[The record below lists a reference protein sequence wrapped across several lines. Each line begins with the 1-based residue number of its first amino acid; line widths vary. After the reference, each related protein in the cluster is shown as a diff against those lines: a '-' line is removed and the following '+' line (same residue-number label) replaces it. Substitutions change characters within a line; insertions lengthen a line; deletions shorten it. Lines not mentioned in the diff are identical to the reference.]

1 MQSHSDT
8 PPVCAIDIGSNSVK
22 MVIGDGNGILCE
34 EVVQTRLGIGMDG
47 GTELSA
53 DAISHTEA
61 ALASFAV
68 LATHYGATRRVAVA
82 TSALRDA
89 SNAEGAI
96 TRFSAALGGTARV
109 IGGDEEAAL
118 VFAAASMDP
127 EFARYIDGTVVATD
141 VGGGST
147 EVVVGEGGMMSFH
160 TSLQLGAVRLS
171 DRHGMLGDAAISAEQ
186 LAALDADIKAVCSG
200 LPEVPADTVVI
211 SSGGTAAN
219 LGGAVLKGKKHKM
232 HGVLID
238 INDLRKLR
246 DRLAALPLSE
256 RRDFPGI
263 NPRRAD
269 VIVAG
274 LSVQL
279 GVMQV
284 LGCRNLLL
292 SLRGL
297 RYGLLWS
304 LLAEQAEG

>member
-1 MQSHSDT
+1 
-8 PPVCAIDIGSNSVK
+8 
-22 MVIGDGNGILCE
+22 MVIGDKSGILCE

-47 GTELSA
+47 GSELSA
-53 DAISHTEA
+53 EAIGHTEA

-68 LATHYGATRRVAVA
+68 LAAHFGATRRVAVA

-89 SNAEGAI
+89 SNAEHAI
-96 TRFSAALGGTARV
+96 ARFAAALGGEARV

-127 EFARYIDGTVVATD
+127 EFDRYINGTVVATD

-147 EVVVGEGGMMSFH
+147 EVVVGEAGRMSFH

-171 DRHGMLGDAAISAEQ
+171 DRHGMLGDAAIAPAQ
-186 LAALDADIKAVCSG
+186 LSALDADIAAMCTG
-200 LPEVPADTVVI
+200 LPQVPADTVVI

-238 INDLRKLR
+238 INDLQELR
-246 DRLAALPLSE
+246 DRLALLPLAE
-256 RRDFPGI
+256 RREYPGI

-279 GVMQV
+279 GVMRM
-284 LGCRNLLL
+284 LGCNNLLL

-304 LLAEQAEG
+304 LLAEI

>member
-1 MQSHSDT
+1 
-8 PPVCAIDIGSNSVK
+8 
-22 MVIGDGNGILCE
+22 MVIGTRDGILCE

-47 GTELSA
+47 GAELSA
-53 DAISHTEA
+53 EAIGHTEA

-68 LATHYGATRRVAVA
+68 LAAHFGATRRVAVA

-89 SNAEGAI
+89 SNADHAI
-96 TRFSAALGGTARV
+96 SRFAAALGGEARV

-127 EFARYIDGTVVATD
+127 EFDCYISGTVVATD

-147 EVVVGEGGMMSFH
+147 EVLVGDAGRMSFH

-171 DRHGMLGDAAISAEQ
+171 DRHAMLGDGAITVTQ
-186 LAALDADIKAVCSG
+186 LAALDADIAAMCTG
-200 LPEVPADTVVI
+200 LPTVPADTVVI

-232 HGVLID
+232 HGMLID
-238 INDLRKLR
+238 LNDLQELR
-246 DRLAALPLSE
+246 NRLAVLPLPE
-256 RRDFPGI
+256 RREHPGI

-279 GVMQV
+279 GVMRV
-284 LGCRNLLL
+284 LGCNNLLL

-304 LLAEQAEG
+304 LLTEL

>member
-1 MQSHSDT
+1 MQRSSKSS
-8 PPVCAIDIGSNSVK
+8 PVCAIDIGSNSVK
-22 MVIGDGNGILCE
+22 MVIGDANGILCE

-47 GTELSA
+47 GSELSA
-53 DAISHTEA
+53 VAISHTEA

-68 LATHYGATRRVAVA
+68 LATHYGAEYRVAVA

-89 SNAEGAI
+89 SNADTAI
-96 TRFSAALGGTARV
+96 ARFGAALGGTARV
-109 IGGDEEAAL
+109 IGGDEEAEL

-127 EFARYIDGTVVATD
+127 EFSRFIDGTVVATD

-147 EVVVGEGGMMSFH
+147 EVVVGERGRMTFH

-171 DRHGMLGDAAISAEQ
+171 DRHGMLGEEAISAAQ
-186 LAALDADIKAVCSG
+186 LAALDADIAAVCSG
-200 LPEVPADTVVI
+200 LPKVPSDTVVI

-219 LGGAVLKGKKHKM
+219 LGGAVLSGKKHKM
-232 HGVLID
+232 HGMLID
-238 INDLRKLR
+238 ISDLEGLR
-246 DRLAALPLSE
+246 DRLAALPLLE
-256 RRDFPGI
+256 RREFPGI

-279 GVMQV
+279 GVMRV
-284 LGCRNLLL
+284 LGCRSLLL

-304 LLAEQAEG
+304 LLAEHAQG

>member
-1 MQSHSDT
+1 
-8 PPVCAIDIGSNSVK
+8 
-22 MVIGDGNGILCE
+22 MVIGTRDGILCE

-47 GTELSA
+47 GAELSA
-53 DAISHTEA
+53 EAIGHTEA

-68 LATHYGATRRVAVA
+68 LAAHFGATRRVAVA

-89 SNAEGAI
+89 SNADHAI
-96 TRFSAALGGTARV
+96 SRFAAALGGEARV

-127 EFARYIDGTVVATD
+127 EFDRYISGTVVATD

-147 EVVVGEGGMMSFH
+147 EVVVGDAGRMSFH

-171 DRHGMLGDAAISAEQ
+171 DRHAMLGDAAIAVTQ
-186 LAALDADIKAVCSG
+186 LTALDADIAAMCTG
-200 LPEVPADTVVI
+200 LPTVPADTVVI

-232 HGVLID
+232 HGMLID
-238 INDLRKLR
+238 INDLQELR
-246 DRLAALPLSE
+246 NRLAVLPLPE
-256 RRDFPGI
+256 RREYPGI

-279 GVMQV
+279 GVMRV
-284 LGCRNLLL
+284 LGCNNLLL

-304 LLAEQAEG
+304 LLAEV

>member
-1 MQSHSDT
+1 
-8 PPVCAIDIGSNSVK
+8 
-22 MVIGDGNGILCE
+22 MVIGDKSGILCE

-47 GTELSA
+47 GSELSA
-53 DAISHTEA
+53 EAIGHTEA

-68 LATHYGATRRVAVA
+68 LASHYGASRRVAVA

-89 SNAEGAI
+89 SNAEHAI
-96 TRFSAALGGTARV
+96 ARFAAALGGEAGV

-127 EFARYIDGTVVATD
+127 EFDRYINGTVVATD

-147 EVVVGEGGMMSFH
+147 EVVVGEAGRMSFH

-171 DRHGMLGDAAISAEQ
+171 DRHGMLGDAAIAPAQ
-186 LAALDADIKAVCSG
+186 LSALDADIAAMCTG
-200 LPEVPADTVVI
+200 LPQVPADTVVI

-238 INDLRKLR
+238 INDLQELR
-246 DRLAALPLSE
+246 DRLALLPLAE
-256 RRDFPGI
+256 RREYPGI

-279 GVMQV
+279 GVMRV
-284 LGCRNLLL
+284 LGCNNLLL

-304 LLAEQAEG
+304 LLAEI

>member
-1 MQSHSDT
+1 MQSNPSL
-8 PPVCAIDIGSNSVK
+8 PPICAIDIGSNSVK
-22 MVIGDGNGILCE
+22 MVIGDKNGILCE

-47 GTELSA
+47 GSELSA
-53 DAISHTEA
+53 EAISHTEA

-68 LATHYGATRRVAVA
+68 LATHYGATHRVAVA

-89 SNAEGAI
+89 SNANAAI
-96 TRFSAALGGTARV
+96 ERFSTALGGTARV

-127 EFARYIDGTVVATD
+127 EFSHFIDGTVVATD

-147 EVVVGEGGMMSFH
+147 EVVVGESGRMSFH

-171 DRHGMLGDAAISAEQ
+171 DRHGMLGDAVISGDQ
-186 LAALDADIKAVCSG
+186 LAALDADIAAVCSG
-200 LPEVPADTVVI
+200 LPEVPPDTVVI

-232 HGVLID
+232 HGMLID
-238 INDLRKLR
+238 INDLQKLR

-256 RRDFPGI
+256 RREHPGI

-279 GVMQV
+279 GVMRV
-284 LGCRNLLL
+284 LGCRSLLL

-304 LLAEQAEG
+304 LLGEQAEG

>member
-1 MQSHSDT
+1 
-8 PPVCAIDIGSNSVK
+8 
-22 MVIGDGNGILCE
+22 
-34 EVVQTRLGIGMDG
+34 
-47 GTELSA
+47 
-53 DAISHTEA
+53 
-61 ALASFAV
+61 
-68 LATHYGATRRVAVA
+68 
-82 TSALRDA
+82 
-89 SNAEGAI
+89 
-96 TRFSAALGGTARV
+96 
-109 IGGDEEAAL
+109 
-118 VFAAASMDP
+118 MDP

-147 EVVVGEGGMMSFH
+147 EVVVGESGKMSFH

-171 DRHGMLGDAAISAEQ
+171 DRHGMLGDAAITMTQ
-186 LAALDADIKAVCSG
+186 LAALDADIAAACSG
-200 LPEVPADTVVI
+200 LPTVPPDTVVI

-238 INDLRKLR
+238 IDDLEGLR
-246 DRLAALPLSE
+246 NRLAALPLTD
-256 RRDFPGI
+256 RREYPGI

-279 GVMQV
+279 GVMRV
-284 LGCRNLLL
+284 LGSRNLLL

-304 LLAEQAEG
+304 LLAEQ

>member
-1 MQSHSDT
+1 
-8 PPVCAIDIGSNSVK
+8 
-22 MVIGDGNGILCE
+22 MVIGDKNGILCE

-47 GTELSA
+47 GSELSE

-68 LATHYGATRRVAVA
+68 LAGHHKAHQRVAVA

-89 SNAEGAI
+89 SNADAAI
-96 TRFSAALGGTARV
+96 QRFSTALGGTARV

-127 EFARYIDGTVVATD
+127 EFDRYISGTVVATD

-147 EVVVGEGGMMSFH
+147 EVVVGDSGNMSFH

-171 DRHGMLGDAAISAEQ
+171 DRHAMLGDAAITVEQ
-186 LAALDADIKAVCSG
+186 LEALDADIKAMCAG
-200 LPEVPADTVVI
+200 LPSVPSDTVVI

-232 HGVLID
+232 HGMLID
-238 INDLRKLR
+238 IDDLQQLR
-246 DRLAALPLSE
+246 DTLAALPLSE
-256 RRDFPGI
+256 RREHPGI

-284 LGCRNLLL
+284 LGCRGLLL

-297 RYGLLWS
+297 RYGLLWT
-304 LLAEQAEG
+304 LLAEQSIR

>member
-1 MQSHSDT
+1 MQSNPSL
-8 PPVCAIDIGSNSVK
+8 PPICAIDIGSNSVK
-22 MVIGDGNGILCE
+22 MVIGDKNGILCE

-47 GTELSA
+47 GSELSA
-53 DAISHTEA
+53 EAISHTEA

-68 LATHYGATRRVAVA
+68 LATHYGATHRVAVA

-89 SNAEGAI
+89 SNANAAI
-96 TRFSAALGGTARV
+96 ERFSTALGGTARV

-127 EFARYIDGTVVATD
+127 EFSHFIDGTVVATD

-147 EVVVGEGGMMSFH
+147 EVVVGESGRMSFH

-171 DRHGMLGDAAISAEQ
+171 DRHGMLGDAVISGDQ
-186 LAALDADIKAVCSG
+186 LAALDADIAAVCSG
-200 LPEVPADTVVI
+200 LPEVPPDTVVI

-232 HGVLID
+232 HGMLID
-238 INDLRKLR
+238 INDLQKLR

-256 RRDFPGI
+256 RREHPGI

-279 GVMQV
+279 GVMRV
-284 LGCRNLLL
+284 LGCRSLLL

>member
-1 MQSHSDT
+1 MQSNPSL
-8 PPVCAIDIGSNSVK
+8 PPICAIDIGSNSVK
-22 MVIGDGNGILCE
+22 MVIGDKSGILCE

-47 GTELSA
+47 GSELSA
-53 DAISHTEA
+53 DAIGHTEA

-68 LATHYGATRRVAVA
+68 LAKHYGTTRRVAVA

-89 SNAEGAI
+89 SNAAMAI
-96 TRFSAALGGTARV
+96 ARFSAALEGTARV

-118 VFAAASMDP
+118 VFAAAAMDP

-147 EVVVGEGGMMSFH
+147 EVVVGESGKMSFH

-171 DRHGMLGDAAISAEQ
+171 DRHGMLGDAAITMTQ
-186 LAALDADIKAVCSG
+186 LTALDADIAAACSG
-200 LPEVPADTVVI
+200 LPTVPPDTVVI

-238 INDLRKLR
+238 IDDLEGLR
-246 DRLAALPLSE
+246 NRLAALPLSD
-256 RRDFPGI
+256 RREYPGI

-279 GVMQV
+279 GVMRV

-304 LLAEQAEG
+304 LLAEQ

>member
-1 MQSHSDT
+1 
-8 PPVCAIDIGSNSVK
+8 
-22 MVIGDGNGILCE
+22 MVIGDKSGILCE

-47 GTELSA
+47 GSELSA
-53 DAISHTEA
+53 EAIGHTEA

-68 LATHYGATRRVAVA
+68 LASHYGASRRVAVA

-89 SNAEGAI
+89 SNAEHAI
-96 TRFSAALGGTARV
+96 ARFAAALGGEARV

-127 EFARYIDGTVVATD
+127 EFDRYINGTVVATD

-147 EVVVGEGGMMSFH
+147 EVVVGEAGRMSFH

-171 DRHGMLGDAAISAEQ
+171 DRHGMLGDAAIAPAQ
-186 LAALDADIKAVCSG
+186 LSALDADIAAMCTG
-200 LPEVPADTVVI
+200 LPQVPADTVVI

-238 INDLRKLR
+238 INDLQELR
-246 DRLAALPLSE
+246 DRLALLPLAE
-256 RRDFPGI
+256 RREYPGI

-279 GVMQV
+279 GVMRV
-284 LGCRNLLL
+284 LGCNNLLL

-304 LLAEQAEG
+304 LLAEI

>member
-1 MQSHSDT
+1 MQSNPSL
-8 PPVCAIDIGSNSVK
+8 PPICAIDIGSNSVK
-22 MVIGDGNGILCE
+22 MVIGDKNGILCE

-47 GTELSA
+47 GSELSA
-53 DAISHTEA
+53 EAISHTEA

-68 LATHYGATRRVAVA
+68 LATHYGATHRVAVA

-89 SNAEGAI
+89 SNAKAAI
-96 TRFSAALGGTARV
+96 ERFSTALGGTARV

-127 EFARYIDGTVVATD
+127 EFSHFIDGTVVATD

-147 EVVVGEGGMMSFH
+147 EVVVGESGWMSFH

-171 DRHGMLGDAAISAEQ
+171 DRHGILGDAVISGDQ
-186 LAALDADIKAVCSG
+186 LAALDADIAAVCSG
-200 LPEVPADTVVI
+200 LPEVPPDTVVI

-232 HGVLID
+232 HGMLID
-238 INDLRKLR
+238 INDLQKLR

-256 RRDFPGI
+256 RREHPGI

-279 GVMQV
+279 GVMRV
-284 LGCRNLLL
+284 LGCRSLLL

-304 LLAEQAEG
+304 LLGEQAEG

>member
-1 MQSHSDT
+1 MQSKSDAA
-8 PPVCAIDIGSNSVK
+8 PVCAIDIGSNSVK
-22 MVIGDGNGILCE
+22 MVIGDGISILCE

-53 DAISHTEA
+53 DAIGDTEA
-61 ALASFAV
+61 ALESFAV
-68 LATHYGATRRVAVA
+68 LAAHYGATRRVAVA

-89 SNAEGAI
+89 SNAESAI
-96 TRFSAALGGTARV
+96 ARFSAALGGTARV

-147 EVVVGEGGMMSFH
+147 EVVVGDSGRMTFH

-171 DRHGMLGDAAISAEQ
+171 DRHGMLGETSISADQ

-200 LPEVPADTVVI
+200 LPCVPSDTVVI

-219 LGGAVLKGKKHKM
+219 LGGAVLKGKKRKM
-232 HGVLID
+232 HGMLID
-238 INDLRKLR
+238 IKDLRQLR

-256 RRDFPGI
+256 RREFPGI

-279 GVMQV
+279 GVLEI
-284 LGCRNLLL
+284 LGCRNLLI

-304 LLAEQAEG
+304 LLAEQAES